1 MSRKQKKTPRDYDHK
16 TLHEER
22 SYGLFWYDWLWGAL
36 RPLIVFTASLAIV
49 CGIIMTGWNFVTERF
64 IGPVNAG
71 DETPVTFTVASGSS
85 LSRVSRELEEADL
98 IHNRTVFKY
107 VTDFMGKGQRIQS
120 GEYVLSKS
128 MDMMQIMN
136 QLTLGDGKPNT
147 ARITIIPGWTIE
159 DIAAQLYKDGMIKS
173 EEEFLALCR
182 TGEAYKDYYYIAEIL
197 NAANVGQRKYVLEGY
212 LSPNT
217 YEIYTSSTADDIIK
231 KLIAQTEAA
240 YPASYHERAEEL
252 GFTMDQVITLASMI
266 EKEAKTAEFAKV
278 SAVFHNRLA
287 KNMTMGSDVTIKYYL
302 NSKKMALSDEELNV
316 NTGYNTYQN
325 KGLPVGPICNP
336 SSDAIVAA
344 LYPDEQYRQQG
355 YLYFCSKDPDSGELH
370 FSKTLEEH
378 NAAVSMYRPL
388 WIEYDKS
395 RGIE

>member
-1 MSRKQKKTPRDYDHK
+1 
-16 TLHEER
+16 
-22 SYGLFWYDWLWGAL
+22 
-36 RPLIVFTASLAIV
+36 
-49 CGIIMTGWNFVTERF
+49 
-64 IGPVNAG
+64 
-71 DETPVTFTVASGSS
+71 
-85 LSRVSRELEEADL
+85 
-98 IHNRTVFKY
+98 
-107 VTDFMGKGQRIQS
+107 MGKGQRIQA

-159 DIAAQLYKDGMIKS
+159 DIAAQLYKDGVIKS
-173 EEEFLALCR
+173 EEEFLSLCK
-182 TGEAYKDYYYIAEIL
+182 TGDAYKDYYYIADVL
-197 NAANVGQRKYVLEGY
+197 NTANVSQRKYVLEGY

-266 EKEAKTAEFAKV
+266 EKEAKTADFSKV

-287 KNMTMGSDVTIKYYL
+287 QNMTMGSDVTIKYYL
-302 NSKKMALSDEELNV
+302 NSKKMALSDDELKV

>member
-49 CGIIMTGWNFVTERF
+49 CGIVMTGWNFVTERF

-159 DIAAQLYKDGMIKS
+159 DIAAQLYKDGMIKN

-197 NAANVGQRKYVLEGY
+197 NAANVSQRKYVLEGY

-231 KLIAQTEAA
+231 KLITQTEAA

-287 KNMTMGSDVTIKYYL
+287 QNMTMGSDVTIKYYL

>member
-49 CGIIMTGWNFVTERF
+49 CGIVMTGWNFVTERF